1 MTGFLWGVVAVVTLL
16 RATAAFAVP
25 MTGDEAYYWE
35 WSRHLALGYVDHPP
49 MVAWVIAAG
58 AWLGAT
64 PGAVR
69 IGFVACGVVAT
80 VAAADC
86 ATTLAG
92 DRRAGAVA
100 AGAVALAP
108 LLSLA
113 FTSATPDGPYL
124 AWTAVTLA
132 AAARAFRA
140 PGTWL
145 FVALGVALGGAL
157 LSRLFALA
165 LLAGVVACALA
176 PQRRSLWRAGLWL
189 SLALAALAYAPFLW
203 WNATHGWA
211 TFVFALAQRHQ
222 NIDPVSL
229 VRPVVLFGIAAAA
242 FSPGL
247 WCAAFACAV
256 RPPRALLGWTAI
268 PLLGLL
274 FALAVKES
282 VEVYW
287 LEGPF
292 LALAVALGV
301 ASVALA
307 PRARAL
313 GRREYRAGGRAGRRP
328 VRRRARS
335 GTGLRGAARPR
346 AAVAAHRAV
355 RDHTFA
361 GLARDVRRIVA
372 AAPGTI
378 VVTDG
383 YGFSSLLDFDAGIV
397 PVVIGY
403 DVQGRESRR
412 WYPSSARPAQVLFVD
427 KESLYADP
435 GRPDFLRQL
444 HLACAAVRPG
454 PTLFEASYPG
464 CRRAPTTRPGATG

>member
-124 AWTAVTLA
+124 AWTALTLA

-307 PRARAL
+307 PRARAP
-313 GRREYRAGGRAGRRP
+313 GPARVSCRRP
-328 VRRRARS
+328 CWSAPCSPPRSFRDRSTRRCTPAGCS
-335 GTGLRGAARPR
+335 CGT
-346 AAVAAHRAV
+346 
-355 RDHTFA
+355 
-361 GLARDVRRIVA
+361 
-372 AAPGTI
+372 
-378 VVTDG
+378 
-383 YGFSSLLDFDAGIV
+383 
-397 PVVIGY
+397 
-403 DVQGRESRR
+403 
-412 WYPSSARPAQVLFVD
+412 
-427 KESLYADP
+427 P
-435 GRPDFLRQL
+435 GRSRSTPSPDSRVT
-444 HLACAAVRPG
+444 CAASSP
-454 PTLFEASYPG
+454 P
-464 CRRAPTTRPGATG
+464 RRGRSS